1 MLMARKSLNAVLAW
15 CAYDWGI
22 SAFPVI
28 VTTFV
33 FATYFTKTIAA
44 DPITGTAEWGNAIAL
59 AGVIIAF
66 LSPTL
71 GAIADGSG
79 RRKVWLGFFTLLLII
94 SSGLLWFAYPR
105 LSATYFTLSCV
116 VIGTVT
122 LNVSMVFYNAMLIDI
137 TPESRMGRVSG
148 FGWGAGYFGGLL
160 VLVFAYV
167 GFVEAAPAWLDSRT
181 MAQVR
186 ICGPLVALW
195 TFVFALPL
203 FFLVPER
210 KVVNLTFRETVTQG
224 VKHLV
229 LAVKTLRTEKSIGL
243 FLIAQMIYID
253 GLNTLFVFGGIY
265 AAGTFHMSISEVL
278 LFGIA
283 LNAFAGVGSILLAWV
298 DDALGAKNTI
308 LLSLVF
314 LFLFGLSIVLVK
326 STTAFW
332 VLSCLLSL
340 FVGSVQSSS
349 RSFMAQLV
357 PKRQATAL
365 FGFYI
370 LSGKM
375 STFLGPWV
383 LGMVTAFFHSQ
394 RAGMASVLVFFLL
407 GTVLLCAVP
416 NQMNGEGKKN
426 HKCKLAILDNEGI

>member
-1 MLMARKSLNAVLAW
+1 MLIARKSLQAVLAW

-33 FATYFTKTIAA
+33 FATYFTKTIAL
-44 DPITGTAEWGNAIAL
+44 DPITGTAQWGNAIAL
-59 AGVIIAF
+59 AGVIIAL

-71 GAIADGSG
+71 GAIADGRG
-79 RRKVWLGFFTLLLII
+79 RRKVWLGFFTLVLMI

-105 LSATYFTLSCV
+105 WSSAYFTLCCV
-116 VIGTVT
+116 VFGTVA
-122 LNVSMVFYNAMLIDI
+122 LNVSMVFYNAML
-137 TPESRMGRVSG
+137 TSLTTENRMGRVSG
-148 FGWGAGYFGGLL
+148 FGWGAGYFGGLIVL
-160 VLVFAYV
+160 VLAYL
-167 GFVEAAPAWLDSRT
+167 GFVKEAPAWLDSTT

-186 ICGPLVALW
+186 ICGPLVAVW

-203 FFLVPER
+203 FFLVPEK
-210 KVVNLTFRETVTQG
+210 KVPSLPFRETVRQG
-224 VKHLV
+224 AKHLV
-229 LAVKTLRTEKSIGL
+229 LAVQTLRNEKSIGL

-265 AAGTFHMSISEVL
+265 AAGTFQMSMSEVL

-283 LNAFAGVGSILLAWV
+283 LNAFAGMGSILLAWV
-298 DDALGAKNTI
+298 DDGLGAKNTI
-308 LLSLVF
+308 LLSLGF
-314 LFLFGLSIVLVK
+314 LFLFGLSIVLVQSK
-326 STTAFW
+326 TAFW
-332 VLSCLLSL
+332 VLSCLLCL

-357 PKRQATAL
+357 PKGQATAL
-365 FGFYI
+365 FGFYV

-375 STFLGPWV
+375 STFVGPWV

-394 RAGMASVLVFFLL
+394 RAGMASILVFFLL
-407 GTVLLCAVP
+407 GTLLLCAVP
-416 NQMNGEGKKN
+416 NRINGEGKKN
-426 HKCKLAILDNEGI
+426 HKCKLAIVDNEGI